1 MTPSMTAI
9 QQSILEIMKACVREL
24 KETTP
29 SVRRRSEGER
39 KRRRERRREGE
50 HNQNKRRKCLVLVS
64 L

>member
-39 KRRRERRREGE
+39 EGERKRRRERGGTQSE
-50 HNQNKRRKCLVLVS
+50 
-64 L
+64 

>member
-29 SVRRRSEGER
+29 SVRRRRSEGER
-39 KRRRERRREGE
+39 EGERNRRRERGGTQSE
-50 HNQNKRRKCLVLVS
+50 
-64 L
+64 